1 MLCSSGWS
9 EWHPAEKT
17 FDMEGCVNL
26 KSSIVVPVAFANSI
40 RAALDTFH
48 PSEAAQAG
56 THYRV
61 EGQSRCEVNSSMQT
75 TRLEGIESIDETE
88 GPIGPH

>member
-26 KSSIVVPVAFANSI
+26 KYSIDIPVAFANSI

-48 PSEAAQAG
+48 PSKAAQAG
-56 THYRV
+56 THLLRGGAV
-61 EGQSRCEVNSSMQT
+61 EVRRELVVANNAT
-75 TRLEGIESIDETE
+75 
-88 GPIGPH
+88 

>member
-9 EWHPAEKT
+9 EWRPAEKT
-17 FDMEGCVNL
+17 FDMESCVNL
-26 KSSIVVPVAFANSI
+26 QSSIVVPVAFANSI

-56 THYRV
+56 THLPRGGAV
-61 EGQSRCEVNSSMQT
+61 EVRRELVDANNAT
-75 TRLEGIESIDETE
+75 
-88 GPIGPH
+88 